1 MGNRV
6 FGDGFVEF
14 EQGSRN
20 RFYLVRL
27 GSEHVEEITMTSDE
41 VGMQLHDQATRGWD
55 AEPREQ
61 SQLEKWYTL
70 QDTQESYLL
79 QSVNSIP
86 DILQIRTAIDMA
98 LAQLTATTQRI
109 QKITE
114 ENSTLRH
121 EILKFYN

>member
-41 VGMQLHDQATRGWD
+41 VGMQLHDRATRG
-55 AEPREQ
+55 
-61 SQLEKWYTL
+61 
-70 QDTQESYLL
+70 
-79 QSVNSIP
+79 
-86 DILQIRTAIDMA
+86 
-98 LAQLTATTQRI
+98 
-109 QKITE
+109 
-114 ENSTLRH
+114 
-121 EILKFYN
+121 

>member
-1 MGNRV
+1 
-6 FGDGFVEF
+6 
-14 EQGSRN
+14 
-20 RFYLVRL
+20 
-27 GSEHVEEITMTSDE
+27 MTSDE
-41 VGMQLHDQATRGWD
+41 VGMQLHDRATRG
-55 AEPREQ
+55 EMLNPEEQ

-86 DILQIRTAIDMA
+86 DILQIRTAIDTA

>member
-1 MGNRV
+1 M
-6 FGDGFVEF
+6 
-14 EQGSRN
+14 
-20 RFYLVRL
+20 
-27 GSEHVEEITMTSDE
+27 
-41 VGMQLHDQATRGWD
+41 
-55 AEPREQ
+55 
-61 SQLEKWYTL
+61 
-70 QDTQESYLL
+70 L